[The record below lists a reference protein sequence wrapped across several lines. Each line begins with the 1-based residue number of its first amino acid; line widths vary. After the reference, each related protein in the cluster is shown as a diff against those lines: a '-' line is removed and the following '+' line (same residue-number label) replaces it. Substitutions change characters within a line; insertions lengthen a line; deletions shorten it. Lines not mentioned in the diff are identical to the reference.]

1 MRQIPFYFF
10 INLNPN
16 EIKQSDIKEKNFM
29 MKHNLLDFHFFSN
42 FVDFIKRNIEYKFA
56 VGCSCIQ
63 AEAIEPIVGFSISCR
78 DRRTQKSM
86 FVPLGREDP
95 YSLARSTFGHWGV

>member
-42 FVDFIKRNIEYKFA
+42 FVDFITKTLP
-56 VGCSCIQ
+56 
-63 AEAIEPIVGFSISCR
+63 EAQ
-78 DRRTQKSM
+78 RTQDIESK
-86 FVPLGREDP
+86 
-95 YSLARSTFGHWGV
+95 T